1 MTTSEHSSNKNIWT
15 KPTISIL
22 KIRDTAFKEFYLYT
36 EERGTVQPGQVG
48 KFDNDGPS

>member
-1 MTTSEHSSNKNIWT
+1 MTTNEHSSNKQTWT

-22 KIRDTAFKEFYLYT
+22 KIRDTALKEFNLYT
-36 EERGTVQPGQVG
+36 EERGTVEPGASG